1 MADGPWRVPMPVL
14 ELATGRVEEPPS
26 RYVQREQDRPGSL
39 LLAVDMP
46 EPLPVVDLSRLPA
59 ADETAKLFSALQTW
73 GLFMVCN

>member
-1 MADGPWRVPMPVL
+1 MPVL

-46 EPLPVVDLSRLPA
+46 EPLPV